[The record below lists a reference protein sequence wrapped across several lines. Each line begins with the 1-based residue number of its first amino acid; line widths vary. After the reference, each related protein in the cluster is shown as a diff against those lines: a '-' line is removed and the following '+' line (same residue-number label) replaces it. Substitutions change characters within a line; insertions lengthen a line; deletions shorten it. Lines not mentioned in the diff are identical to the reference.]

1 MNANSPAICVIVFQ
15 AVSPPWPGIMIDL
28 EKVLQELRSRH
39 QSVERAIVQL
49 EELIAAAEAG
59 ASRGGHERK
68 SVGETELPSTPKE

>member
-1 MNANSPAICVIVFQ
+1 
-15 AVSPPWPGIMIDL
+15 MIDL